1 MIGLL
6 FILFTLLYL
15 LFGYFLYGYIRGWGP
30 GKVKSLLITLVILVG
45 VPFGDVIPGKLYLAY
60 VCHKDG
66 GIKVNEVVNT
76 QGYLVLDDYSY
87 GCDRGCIRKLEEWR
101 RLGKPMFIEAFV
113 KYPKESNFVDKP
125 GYYRFELVERTP
137 ENCVLQRLI
146 TAKYPKR
153 FKRSWISEKYCVSSK
168 AIDYPEADYSV
179 ALWEHD
185 YHVSDLL
192 GIISDNSYVR
202 RTTDNQVIATATRFT
217 HLGGWVRRSIE
228 NTLPGGSGK
237 VCPSDLGHGYRSKL
251 LQVTFNSS
259 P

>member
-113 KYPKESNFVDKP
+113 MYPKESNFVDKP

-137 ENCVLQRLI
+137 ENCALQDKLNN
-146 TAKYPKR
+146 KYPIR
-153 FKRSWISEKYCVSSK
+153 FSNFKIANDYCVISR
-168 AIDYPEADYSV
+168 AIDSPSSNYTVESWNYHNNVSSV
-179 ALWEHD
+179 MGIVVDRAYIRQRSTGTVLASAAR
-185 YHVSDLL
+185 YTHV
-192 GIISDNSYVR
+192 
-202 RTTDNQVIATATRFT
+202 
-217 HLGGWVRRSIE
+217 GGWLRRAIANSLAVGHPDQCPE
-228 NTLPGGSGK
+228 NMSYPLGSE
-237 VCPSDLGHGYRSKL
+237 LMRL
-251 LQVTFNSS
+251 TFN
-259 P
+259 